1 MRRIVRVTLT
11 LLAVVMGLALSGV
24 VAFADQAGPGVS
36 AVLNQVS
43 SVR

>member
-11 LLAVVMGLALSGV
+11 LLVVVAGLALSGV

-36 AVLNQVS
+36 AVLNQVNAIH
-43 SVR
+43 